1 VGKNG
6 RVSIGN
12 SHKKNCTST
21 ARENSFDY
29 SKEKENKEIVMETQ
43 IGDIVTIN
51 VKGYHKY
58 NGCIG
63 KVTMKVDAE
72 WYMVRL
78 RDDLVLLMHET
89 EMVKHDK

>member
-1 VGKNG
+1 
-6 RVSIGN
+6 
-12 SHKKNCTST
+12 
-21 ARENSFDY
+21 
-29 SKEKENKEIVMETQ
+29 METQ